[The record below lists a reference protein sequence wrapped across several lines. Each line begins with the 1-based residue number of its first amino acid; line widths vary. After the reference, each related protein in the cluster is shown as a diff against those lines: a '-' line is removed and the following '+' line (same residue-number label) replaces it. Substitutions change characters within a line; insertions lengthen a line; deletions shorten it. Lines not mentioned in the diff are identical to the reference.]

1 LTIASRSAIS
11 REFELMTIT
20 PIIDWDDA
28 YANTAHIP
36 GGSDYPG
43 KWRMQA
49 AAFRDEMLQASRLRP
64 DIGYGPNE
72 RNRYDMFLPVGPS
85 RGLVAFVH
93 GGFWMEFDKSFW
105 SHLARGP
112 LERGFAVV
120 MPSYELCPHARISEI
135 TQQISRMIAAAAS
148 EGCGPIHL
156 VGHSAGGHLVTLM
169 VASPSPLALALRMRI
184 RKVVSISGLHDLR
197 PLLKTAMNVTLCL
210 DASEAFAQSP
220 ALHEPLPDID
230 LTCWVGA
237 AERPEFIRQSAL
249 LASIWT
255 GLGARVGLVEEPEKH
270 HFNVIEGLCAPDHP
284 MTRTL
289 LAL

>member
-1 LTIASRSAIS
+1 MNS
-11 REFELMTIT
+11 T

-28 YANTAHIP
+28 YANAAHIP
-36 GGSDYPG
+36 GGSDYPR

-49 AAFRDEMLQASRLRP
+49 ANFRDEMLQVSRLRP

-72 RNRYDMFLPVGPS
+72 RDRYDLFLPVGPS

-93 GGFWMEFDKSFW
+93 GGFWMQFDKSFW

-112 LERGFAVV
+112 LEHGFSVV
-120 MPSYELCPHARISEI
+120 IPSYELCPHARISEI
-135 TQQISRMIAAAAS
+135 TRQISRVIAAAVNEAY
-148 EGCGPIHL
+148 GPIYL
-156 VGHSAGGHLVTLM
+156 AGHSAGGHLVTQM
-169 VASPSPLALALRMRI
+169 VASPSPLALALRTRI
-184 RKVVSISGLHDLR
+184 RKVISISGLHDLR

-249 LASIWT
+249 LANIWT
-255 GLGARVGLVEEPEKH
+255 GLGARVGLVEEPAEAS
-270 HFNVIEGLCAPDHP
+270 FQCYRGPVRPRPSNDENPSGI
-284 MTRTL
+284 MTQRF
-289 LAL
+289 ASPFRRC